1 MDDLFINLC
10 DSVFPFIAH
19 VGLFLRLLG
28 LQLSFGFH
36 QLCVYYVCVALTG
49 LVYVVCVL
57 QAVQLCWGRGEE
69 SSVLQQRELLQRSA
83 RGLL

>member
-1 MDDLFINLC
+1 MRLGFSIHRTC
-10 DSVFPFIAH
+10 GFVFEVTWSSIIFWFPPA
-19 VGLFLRLLG
+19 V
-28 LQLSFGFH
+28 
-36 QLCVYYVCVALTG
+36 CVLYVCVALTG